1 MIIAEKYHIY
11 NKNLKMKTK
20 KVTIS
25 LTTEQQDKAR
35 SLSKGI
41 FGKENISGY
50 IQILIEAEFKKAR
63 GKNLK

>member
-1 MIIAEKYHIY
+1 MS
-11 NKNLKMKTK
+11 KTK

-25 LTTEQQDKAR
+25 LTPEQQDKVR

-50 IQILIEAEFKKAR
+50 IQILIEAEFKKSR
-63 GKNLK
+63 GKNF

>member
-1 MIIAEKYHIY
+1 MA
-11 NKNLKMKTK
+11 NTK

-25 LTTEQQDKAR
+25 LTTEQQEKAR

-50 IQILIEAEFKKAR
+50 IGYLIEIEIKKSRA
-63 GKNLK
+63 

>member
-1 MIIAEKYHIY
+1 MS
-11 NKNLKMKTK
+11 KTK

-25 LTTEQQDKAR
+25 LTPEQQEKAR

-41 FGKENISGY
+41 VGKENISGY
-50 IQILIEAEFKKAR
+50 IGYLIEIEFKKAR